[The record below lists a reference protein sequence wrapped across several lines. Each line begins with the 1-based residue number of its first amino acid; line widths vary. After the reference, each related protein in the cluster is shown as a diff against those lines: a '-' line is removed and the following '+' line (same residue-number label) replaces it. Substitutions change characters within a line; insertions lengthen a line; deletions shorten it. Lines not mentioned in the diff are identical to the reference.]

1 MATEIHAHAVL
12 DLLREQPMSETELRA
27 LVNSEFGEEVRF
39 RTCKLSGFDLDS
51 LLEFFVKREKVIL
64 SGGKWTVNAA
74 RVCNH

>member
-12 DLLREQPMSETELRA
+12 DLLREQPMSETGLRE